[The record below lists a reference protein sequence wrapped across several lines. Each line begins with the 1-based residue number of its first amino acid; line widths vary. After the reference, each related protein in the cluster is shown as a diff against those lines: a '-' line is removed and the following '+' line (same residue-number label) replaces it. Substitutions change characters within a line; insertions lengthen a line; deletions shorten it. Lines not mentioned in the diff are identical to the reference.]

1 MKMNKY
7 MNIKNFAVSAT
18 VAAALLATG
27 CAKTAE
33 SGKYDDDQAQ
43 LAAWLEKYHSDA
55 QKAGRGIY
63 ILNDD
68 SSEVTEGDAIEKDG
82 YAYIEYSVTDLN
94 GNLTQYTDAE
104 NAKLMGTYVS
114 TNYYGPKVICTVAKS
129 SYAGLI
135 DALDGMQPGQ
145 RRTVLIPNWLL
156 SYKEHSDESDYL
168 KESTS
173 LSHSIFTIK
182 AVKFVKDVTEYQ
194 NEMVGDYVSKC
205 IAERGL
211 DKEAVDTIAEGLYL
225 ITLREA
231 VDTNAFPSDSTYYIN
246 YTGMLLDGTV
256 FDTTDEKL
264 AKTKGLYTSSRTYGA
279 MTVKNAENA
288 SGITLGG
295 STVIS
300 GFYNSLYKMRSMQ
313 KAFAV
318 FNSDY
323 GYQYNGSGNSIPGY
337 APLVFEIDM
346 AEKPE

>member
-1 MKMNKY
+1 MNNY
-7 MNIKNFAVSAT
+7 MNIKNFAAIAT
-18 VAAALLATG
+18 IAAALFATG

-63 ILNDD
+63 ILSDD

-82 YAYIEYSVTDLN
+82 YAYIEYSVTDLD

-145 RRTVLIPNWLL
+145 KRTVLIPNWLL
-156 SYKEHSDESDYL
+156 SYKEHSDEAGYL

-194 NEMVGDYVSKC
+194 NEMVGNYVSKC
-205 IAERGL
+205 ITDRGL

-231 VDTNAFPSDSTYYIN
+231 VDTNAFPTDSTYYIN

-264 AKTKGLYTSSRTYGA
+264 AKISGLYNSSRTYGA
-279 MTVKNAENA
+279 TSVKNAESA

-295 STVIS
+295 SSVIS

-313 KAFAV
+313 KALAV

-323 GYQYNGSGNSIPGY
+323 GYQYSGSGNSIPGY